1 MTVTHQQYS
10 QAENAGESA
19 RRAHKK
25 RDQSPLYAMGEDGET
40 LREAWRNGWD
50 REDERRRKA

>member
-1 MTVTHQQYS
+1 MTVTSQQYS

-19 RRAHKK
+19 RRAGKK

-50 REDERRRKA
+50 REDERRRRA

>member
-1 MTVTHQQYS
+1 MSVSREQYE
-10 QAENAGESA
+10 QAVIAGESA

-25 RDQSPLYAMGEDGET
+25 RERSPLYAMGEDGEP

-50 REDERRRKA
+50 REDERRKAR